1 MYNVLFSEELQGVL
15 ATMGSGHI
23 RFWRMATTFTGLKL
37 QGQTGRFGS
46 HDISNIEACVLLGD
60 GKVLSGCEEGTL
72 LLWEEALLMAEFGR
86 ERWGNCHCGN
96 IIQMMMMEGEVVT
109 MGEDGYIRAW
119 HVDRIVLVDPS
130 YAGQTFHIE
139 PLYEYH
145 VSVRGVPMHMVEA
158 DPDDQDRELWY
169 VQDREGTVWNV
180 DLSITSTYRKPKAVL
195 QCHGGP
201 VTGCAVSPRSHLVAT
216 IGEDGKL
223 RVFDCLRMKELFSMA
238 FTAPLSALLW
248 FPLSVDSRAASVVVG
263 LDNGTVKKIAFSATT
278 AVGQKGIPS
287 LVGRLSQVFKPHKG
301 RVTTLACSPDGAVLV
316 SGGSDDTL
324 FFFGLDGTR
333 LEPIGWLHAPAGI
346 RQLVWTPP
354 HYSYKGLLATCE
366 LGQVV
371 ELQLQQHSL
380 SDVNVAANLQ
390 LKNLKLKFFVFRS
403 VKSEIQHAEEVTRL
417 EEERIKLLADWTI
430 RRAQEE
436 VEESQEEAEPVL
448 KEEDDWKEFIPDPPC
463 PILQAAYSSSRE
475 GHFWLT
481 LGGYDAGYLY
491 LCQFPDR
498 CLAEEGD
505 DASRYVRKPLK
516 TVAVPDCYDSPVSV
530 LKLDTKRRRALLGFG
545 NGHLRLVQLDEA
557 GELDDLSAY
566 WDLSVHDNKLGR
578 LTGLAFA
585 FDDSFLI
592 STGMD
597 GNIMVFSHADQ
608 LAGVQPRDASLPV
621 SSMHHET
628 CSEDLPPEALWFPDA
643 IDKQMHD
650 KQLAEAEAGKQRK
663 RLKVKELHQRLKS
676 VQFQNQVLPQHMRLS
691 RNQMLVNL
699 DLDQEHEQQQERK
712 LAELHRQCAWRSE
725 KLRLLLQKAE
735 TGLHRHEELPR
746 QFAVASFC
754 GSLEVRSYRVPA
766 TGPAQ
771 QQLLEFA
778 SSNSGKNTPGR
789 MKRQL
794 FTQASVQGD
803 TADVEDCLR
812 NQMWQNVYAMTRRRS
827 AGLTGTAARCLQ
839 MALDRANR
847 AKQKQSKRQEEWDE
861 FKEKKALILQDDP
874 EELQAIE
881 EAKRT
886 IGDIRLKTDPLRA
899 VRMAE
904 DYSHDATCRRLGQ
917 LEKQIRDR
925 TQDFNKKLM
934 SLREEKYT
942 IVQVLHE
949 LDNRLRQLSS
959 NMKSIRIPLLSR
971 NEFPEVDLAFDEQ
984 VLVKFKNE
992 YNLVQ
997 DEQFDTQALS
1007 INANQSQKNEAEQ
1020 KKPLFRHTYY
1030 KAERSDYPDA
1040 VKFVL
1045 NQSVERES
1053 KFSII
1058 DSIFLGRAKP
1068 SELSSR
1074 LRRDINTFSRLQ
1086 IDFEGSLTENV
1097 ASSLM
1102 EEFDAKLRA
1111 VRKERFELD
1120 SLLKQADMTYTAML
1134 EEFLVDQKTRSEED
1148 ELKTER
1154 MAIEQHLEKN
1164 TDVMNKLQTQIATL
1178 VEESEELE
1186 RQLSS
1191 LFYEFKAECID
1202 VDKEGNKTM
1211 RYLTLLYR
1219 RRVKHKKEKKAGEDE
1234 ESDSDEES
1242 SSDSCSLMSDS
1253 STASSVSWDLDE
1265 CPRGVE
1271 RELYDTV
1278 LLLQARRQ
1286 VLDDQQDDLKQKL
1299 AVLTKELEMKS
1310 KETDAV
1316 YRALEQV
1323 QESLVKFYQNKIK
1336 LLNKIR
1342 VAVTLMQSRIYCRA
1356 SRGLVVDLDVLRR
1369 LKARESELMQETLTY
1384 QENMRSHTDTH
1395 LALRRGCRQLKR
1407 KINELEKKCEAE
1419 LVRKFGKPLSLLQL
1433 HLVTVNPKV
1442 ELLKCRVVMDKD
1454 NQLEK
1459 EQRLDQ
1465 RIMALRGRL
1474 AAITRLNT
1482 TRYLAKSDVV
1492 AEMNDLERRLD
1503 AAAMRIDIGS
1513 LIPRPEERVSDREKL
1528 GLTRLVQHQ
1537 AQVID
1542 TCWSEID
1549 LLDGDDVTGRRQ
1561 QLQRPVHVCKRRSQR
1576 RQQSSAKHRA
1586 IPRFPGI

>member
-1 MYNVLFSEELQGVL
+1 MSP
-15 ATMGSGHI
+15 
-23 RFWRMATTFTGLKL
+23 
-37 QGQTGRFGS
+37 
-46 HDISNIEACVLLGD
+46 
-60 GKVLSGCEEGTL
+60 
-72 LLWEEALLMAEFGR
+72 
-86 ERWGNCHCGN
+86 ER
-96 IIQMMMMEGEVVT
+96 
-109 MGEDGYIRAW
+109 
-119 HVDRIVLVDPS
+119 VLVRHRNKS
-130 YAGQTFHIE
+130 
-139 PLYEYH
+139 
-145 VSVRGVPMHMVEA
+145 
-158 DPDDQDRELWY
+158 DR
-169 VQDREGTVWNV
+169 V
-180 DLSITSTYRKPKAVL
+180 
-195 QCHGGP
+195 H
-201 VTGCAVSPRSHLVAT
+201 
-216 IGEDGKL
+216 
-223 RVFDCLRMKELFSMA
+223 
-238 FTAPLSALLW
+238 
-248 FPLSVDSRAASVVVG
+248 
-263 LDNGTVKKIAFSATT
+263 
-278 AVGQKGIPS
+278 
-287 LVGRLSQVFKPHKG
+287 
-301 RVTTLACSPDGAVLV
+301 
-316 SGGSDDTL
+316 
-324 FFFGLDGTR
+324 
-333 LEPIGWLHAPAGI
+333 
-346 RQLVWTPP
+346 
-354 HYSYKGLLATCE
+354 
-366 LGQVV
+366 
-371 ELQLQQHSL
+371 
-380 SDVNVAANLQ
+380 
-390 LKNLKLKFFVFRS
+390 
-403 VKSEIQHAEEVTRL
+403 
-417 EEERIKLLADWTI
+417 
-430 RRAQEE
+430 
-436 VEESQEEAEPVL
+436 
-448 KEEDDWKEFIPDPPC
+448 
-463 PILQAAYSSSRE
+463 SSSRE

-481 LGGYDAGYLY
+481 LGGYDAGYVY
-491 LCQFPDR
+491 LCQFPDH

-505 DASRYVRKPLK
+505 DASRYVRKPVK

-566 WDLSVHDNKLGR
+566 WDLSVHDDKLGR

-592 STGMD
+592 TTGMD

-608 LAGVQPRDASLPV
+608 LAGVLPREASLPV
-621 SSMHHET
+621 SSKHHAT
-628 CSEDLPPEALWFPDA
+628 CSEDLPPGAPWFPDA
-643 IDKQMHD
+643 IDNQMHD
-650 KQLAEAEAGKQRK
+650 KEVAEAEAGKQRK
-663 RLKVKELHQRLKS
+663 RLKLKELHRRLKS
-676 VQFQNQVLPQHMRLS
+676 VQFENQVLPQHIRLS
-691 RNQMLVNL
+691 RTEMLVNL
-699 DLDQEHEQQQERK
+699 DLDQEHEQQQEQK
-712 LAELHRQCAWRSE
+712 LAELRRQCAWRSE

-735 TGLHRHEELPR
+735 TGLHRHAELPHL
-746 QFAVASFC
+746 FAVASFC

-766 TGPAQ
+766 TGPAI
-771 QQLLEFA
+771 QQLLEL
-778 SSNSGKNTPGR
+778 SSSDSDKNTPGR
-789 MKRQL
+789 IKRQL
-794 FTQASVQGD
+794 FTQSTVQGD
-803 TADVEDCLR
+803 TADVKECLR
-812 NQMWQNVYAMTRRRS
+812 NQMWQNIYAMTRRRS
-827 AGLTGTAARCLQ
+827 AGLTGTAARCLW

-847 AKQKQSKRQEEWDE
+847 AKQKQSRRQEEWDE

-886 IGDIRLKTDPLRA
+886 IGDIRLKTDPSRA

-904 DYSHDATCRRLGQ
+904 DYSHDATRRRLGQ
-917 LEKQIRDR
+917 LDKQIRDKM
-925 TQDFNKKLM
+925 QDFNKKLM
-934 SLREEKYT
+934 SVREEKYT

-959 NMKSIRIPLLSR
+959 NTKSIRIPLLSR
-971 NEFPEVDLAFDEQ
+971 NEFPEVDFAFDEQ
-984 VLVKFKNE
+984 VLVKLMND
-992 YNLVQ
+992 YNLARG
-997 DEQFDTQALS
+997 EQFDAQALS
-1007 INANQSQKNEAEQ
+1007 IHANRSQKNAAEEE
-1020 KKPLFRHTYY
+1020 KPVFRHTYY
-1030 KAERSDYPDA
+1030 NAERSDYPHA

-1045 NQSVERES
+1045 NQAVKRES

-1058 DSIFLGRAKP
+1058 DNIFLGRAKP
-1068 SELSSR
+1068 SELSSC

-1086 IDFEGSLTENV
+1086 IDFEGSRAESV

-1120 SLLKQADMTYTAML
+1120 SLLKQADLTYMATL

-1148 ELKTER
+1148 ELKMER

-1202 VDKEGNKTM
+1202 VDKEGSKTM

-1219 RRVKHKKEKKAGEDE
+1219 RRVKHKKEEKAGEAE

-1253 STASSVSWDLDE
+1253 GTASSVSWDLDE
-1265 CPRGVE
+1265 CPRGVQ

-1286 VLDDQQDDLKQKL
+1286 VLDAQQDDLKQKL

-1310 KETDAV
+1310 KETDAI
-1316 YRALEQV
+1316 YRALERV
-1323 QESLVKFYQNKIK
+1323 QESLVKFYQDKIR

-1369 LKARESELMQETLTY
+1369 LKARESELNQETLTC
-1384 QENMRSHTDTH
+1384 QEDMRSHTDTH
-1395 LALRRGCRQLKR
+1395 LALRRGCRLLQR
-1407 KINELEKKCEAE
+1407 RINEWEKKCEAE

-1454 NQLEK
+1454 NQVEE
-1459 EQRLDQ
+1459 EQLLDQ
-1465 RIMALRGRL
+1465 RILALRGRL

-1482 TRYLAKSDVV
+1482 TRYLAKTDVV
-1492 AEMNDLERRLD
+1492 AEINDLERHLD
-1503 AAAMRIDIGS
+1503 AAAKRIDIGP
-1513 LIPRPEERVSDREKL
+1513 LIPRHEERVSDREKL

-1549 LLDGDDVTGRRQ
+1549 LLDGNDVTGRRQ
-1561 QLQRPVHVCKRRSQR
+1561 QHQRPVHVCKRRSQR
-1576 RQQSSAKHRA
+1576 RQQSSGKHRA